1 MAQGTLQ
8 KRMQKDCKSQ
18 RPREFAV
25 RLSCSQ
31 QLIIIKKEAMYL
43 KKNKEKYMGDL
54 GGGKWKGE
62 MMWLYCSL
70 KSKRKNIH
78 KELSW

>member
-8 KRMQKDCKSQ
+8 KSMQKDCKSQ

-31 QLIIIKKEAMYL
+31 QLIIIIKKRGHVFE
-43 KKNKEKYMGDL
+43 KEQGEVYGRFGRGKME
-54 GGGKWKGE
+54 GGNDVA
-62 MMWLYCSL
+62 LL
-70 KSKRKNIH
+70 
-78 KELSW
+78 